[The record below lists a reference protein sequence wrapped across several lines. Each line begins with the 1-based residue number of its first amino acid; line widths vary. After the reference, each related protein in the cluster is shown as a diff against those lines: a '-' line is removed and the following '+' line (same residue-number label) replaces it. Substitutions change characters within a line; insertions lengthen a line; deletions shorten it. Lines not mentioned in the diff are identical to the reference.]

1 MFKSG
6 FVLVLHPLL
15 LPTHI
20 VHRGKSRTVTE
31 RSVNMDDRHS
41 AILWQLMQSFSTHS
55 QENQHLNN
63 PGGPLHEYN
72 LLSLRPLMPPKQQL
86 IIDLLVK
93 MQELKA
99 LMDEIHA
106 HN

>member
-1 MFKSG
+1 
-6 FVLVLHPLL
+6 
-15 LPTHI
+15 
-20 VHRGKSRTVTE
+20 
-31 RSVNMDDRHS
+31 MDDRHS
-41 AILWQLMQSFSTHS
+41 AILWQLIQSLGA
-55 QENQHLNN
+55 QNQGEHMTGH
-63 PGGPLHEYN
+63 PPLEHG